1 MLWAFRKLTDNDFPL
16 SVDPDEVFKVWP
28 TNADRNVFRSVMRAE
43 SAEVVKLL
51 LKETDEAIEL
61 QAAGAY
67 DLKTS
72 IAAPGFVRASR
83 VHQPKIANMHQAL
96 EPKLIKGRVCVV

>member
-1 MLWAFRKLTDNDFPL
+1 MISL
-16 SVDPDEVFKVWP
+16 SVLTLTKFFKVWP

-72 IAAPGFVRASR
+72 IAAPGFVRASGSTSR
-83 VHQPKIANMHQAL
+83 K
-96 EPKLIKGRVCVV
+96 